1 MNSEL
6 VIDVRADEIIIALL
20 REKKL
25 VELTK
30 EKTSV
35 QFAVGDIYA
44 RVKCSFCKCR
54 V

>member
-6 VIDVRADEIIIALL
+6 VIDVRADEVIIALL

-30 EKTSV
+30 EKRASSLPWGI
-35 QFAVGDIYA
+35 FIWE
-44 RVKCSFCKCR
+44 K
-54 V
+54 